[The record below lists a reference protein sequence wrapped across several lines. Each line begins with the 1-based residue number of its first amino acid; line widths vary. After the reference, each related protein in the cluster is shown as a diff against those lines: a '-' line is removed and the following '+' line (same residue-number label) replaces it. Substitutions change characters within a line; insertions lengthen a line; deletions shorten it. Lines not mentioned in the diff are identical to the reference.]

1 VEQEKIVQDLGEQA
15 EQVAAGYDRAG
26 AAYRRRL
33 SASAELLN
41 RVIDAVRPALR
52 AMGSRVEIARTQ
64 SAMGVTSD
72 SAAFRGVEL
81 WGEAPTGRPVVIQGD
96 GVGFI
101 LTDHGDLVIARYVYT
116 GTRDATSWRATYDL
130 VTAAKLV
137 DQVGDDFGQV
147 LDRIAQALKVA
158 ARDSSPAAAAA
169 HNAQAARI
177 EAAALLLGVR

>member
-1 VEQEKIVQDLGEQA
+1 VEQDKIVQELGRVA
-15 EQVAAGYDRAG
+15 DGVAAGHDVAT
-26 AAYRRRL
+26 AALRRRRD
-33 SASAELLN
+33 ASAEMLN

-81 WGEAPTGRPVVIQGD
+81 WGQAPTAKPVVMQGD

-101 LTDHGDLVIARYVYT
+101 LTDHGDLVIARYAYT
-116 GTRDATSWRATYDL
+116 STRDATSWRATYDL

-137 DQVGDDFGQV
+137 DQVGDDFGQI
-147 LDRIAQALKVA
+147 LDRIAQTLKAA

-177 EAAALLLGVR
+177 EAAALLMGVR